1 MVAVADT
8 APQALSTESTEQD
21 EEKKRIKQA
30 EAKVRL
36 REVSRARVHL
46 TSSGLAPGTPE
57 TLAEL
62 TDPELRNVR
71 PPRIPYVCVQISS
84 WRLCG
89 QRGEAHRRIYEA
101 QDMSTFESLSMI
113 QTLGASFRDW
123 HKLLREQRC
132 HRKFC
137 GAFASGA

>member
-62 TDPELRNVR
+62 TDPELRPDTPSEAIPAEVR
-71 PPRIPYVCVQISS
+71 NFRPSDPI
-84 WRLCG
+84 RLCADQLLAALRSAG
-89 QRGEAHRRIYEA
+89 RGSS
-101 QDMSTFESLSMI
+101 QDL
-113 QTLGASFRDW
+113 
-123 HKLLREQRC
+123 
-132 HRKFC
+132 
-137 GAFASGA
+137 